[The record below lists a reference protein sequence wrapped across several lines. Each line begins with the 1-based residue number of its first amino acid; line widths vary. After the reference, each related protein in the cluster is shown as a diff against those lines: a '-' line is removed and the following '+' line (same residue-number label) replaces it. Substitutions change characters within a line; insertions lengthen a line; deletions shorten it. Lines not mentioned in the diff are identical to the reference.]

1 MGRAKFLKSVIIGFY
16 EFNRTFEINQKLIII
31 AVDINLITNG
41 IFIII
46 SILYIIA
53 DLTKLHELTL
63 IASFLFLLIVKVHT
77 GKLK

>member
-1 MGRAKFLKSVIIGFY
+1 M
-16 EFNRTFEINQKLIII
+16 I
-31 AVDINLITNG
+31 AVDINVIRNG

-53 DLTKLHELTL
+53 ELTELHEL